1 MKRLVSIP
9 VLILAAVS
17 AWPAVAAP
25 RGDAIT
31 AEQIAAAMTGSG
43 FHTSA
48 DQVTLL
54 SDVVATVSNPALKI
68 ESMERWNGHQMK
80 VRLACANHQECLPFF
95 VAVNQ
100 DAAAQGPSANAAG
113 ARAAAFPAANG
124 PRVLAVHAGSP
135 AILQLDGDHIHIQ
148 LSVICLEDG
157 QIGQTVRL
165 SSKDRRQNY
174 AAQVVDTARV
184 KGRL

>member
-1 MKRLVSIP
+1 MKRLASIP

-25 RGDAIT
+25 RRDAIT
-31 AEQIAAAMTGSG
+31 TTQIAASMTGSG

-48 DQVTLL
+48 DQVTLF

-68 ESMERWNGHQMK
+68 ESMERWNSHQMK
-80 VRLACANHQECLPFF
+80 VRLACANQEECLPFF
-95 VAVNQ
+95 VAVYQ
-100 DAAAQGPSANAAG
+100 DAPAQSSSANAVG
-113 ARAAAFPAANG
+113 TKAAFAPPVTG
-124 PRVLAVHAGSP
+124 PRVLAVHAGTP
-135 AILQLDGDHIHIQ
+135 AILQLEGDHIHIQ

-157 QIGQTVRL
+157 TIGQTVRL
-165 SSKDRRQNY
+165 ASKDRRQNY
-174 AAQVVDTARV
+174 AAQVVDTARL